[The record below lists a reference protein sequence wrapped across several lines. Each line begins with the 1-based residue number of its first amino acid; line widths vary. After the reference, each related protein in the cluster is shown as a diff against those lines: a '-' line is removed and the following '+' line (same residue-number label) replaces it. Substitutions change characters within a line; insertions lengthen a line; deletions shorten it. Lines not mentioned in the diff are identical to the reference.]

1 MPKLLTDLPS
11 MLERDNRD
19 RHRKKCVE
27 LRPERIYNVETSSE
41 GVAVM
46 EAVIRKW
53 GNSPALRLPVAV
65 IKEANFNLEQRVN
78 ISVTRGRI
86 VIEPSDT
93 VEYDLDQML
102 SGITTENSHG
112 EVSFGS
118 SVGKEAL

>member
-1 MPKLLTDLPS
+1 MIES
-11 MLERDNRD
+11 GSAHFR
-19 RHRKKCVE
+19 RKKCLE
-27 LRPERIYNVETSSE
+27 FRLWRIYNVETFWQ
-41 GVAVM
+41 GAAIM

-65 IKEANFNLEQRVN
+65 IKEADFNLEQKVN

-93 VEYDLDQML
+93 VEYDLDQLL
-102 SGITTENSHG
+102 SGITATNTHG

-118 SVGKEAL
+118 PVGKEVL